1 MNVTVRLP
9 IRAVRG
15 YSAARN
21 ATRLGAVAR
30 VSISGSLT
38 VTGTRDRAYEAWA
51 LGGLPAVVSPVDRL
65 TRVWG
70 LKPEAHHVIDGLK
83 E

>member
-1 MNVTVRLP
+1 
-9 IRAVRG
+9 
-15 YSAARN
+15 
-21 ATRLGAVAR
+21 
-30 VSISGSLT
+30 LT

-65 TRVWG
+65 TGVWG